1 MKWPFVLIHLLYMP
15 LSHITLALAS
25 SLDNLH
31 NEAMTVPKDG
41 SRLVQALQAAGLT
54 ENDYTLQRSFL
65 TDTDIDLL
73 LMKALHE
80 PKTQQQLAN
89 DIFLCSTQA
98 IAERLNALRDGLR
111 IGDMT
116 ITLNP
121 ARGGKLQTTV
131 HPVMLPLNLSE
142 AYVLLQAL
150 GTRANELSPSDPHAA
165 ILQDLSAMI
174 HGQLSDYACKKIDER
189 LAEQGIHFHDEV
201 RPEFIGDTREEA
213 TSGPSASPSRQSH
226 SRIINGHPQHSINW
240 LYLEKSGETVQVL
253 CQDESGS
260 EQTIT
265 GRIAHLHS
273 ESILKDPGTC
283 MLAPEGTA
291 LNHCLGIEGDG
302 GAVTILCWDQVI
314 DIRLAQ

>member
-31 NEAMTVPKDG
+31 NEAMTIPKDG

-150 GTRANELSPSDPHAA
+150 GTRANLIAASSTAIPNTPS
-165 ILQDLSAMI
+165 
-174 HGQLSDYACKKIDER
+174 
-189 LAEQGIHFHDEV
+189 
-201 RPEFIGDTREEA
+201 
-213 TSGPSASPSRQSH
+213 
-226 SRIINGHPQHSINW
+226 
-240 LYLEKSGETVQVL
+240 
-253 CQDESGS
+253 
-260 EQTIT
+260 T
-265 GRIAHLHS
+265 GC
-273 ESILKDPGTC
+273 T
-283 MLAPEGTA
+283 
-291 LNHCLGIEGDG
+291 
-302 GAVTILCWDQVI
+302 
-314 DIRLAQ
+314 